1 MEDLNVDQGTGS
13 ATTTEDDLLA
23 SFKESLGGDGLETTK
38 KQSPVGCIEIR
49 FKRINVEYHYETV
62 RPADM
67 DSSDVKTSAKD
78 DVSHT
83 VGRTSGRA
91 RWDQVRM
98 ARFYDVPGGDKY
110 ATFKFYYRNAS
121 KYSQVIPII
130 HVY

>member
-1 MEDLNVDQGTGS
+1 
-13 ATTTEDDLLA
+13 LLA
-23 SFKESLGGDGLETTK
+23 AFKENLGGDGLETTG

-49 FKRINVEYHYETV
+49 FKRINVEYHYETI

-98 ARFYDVPGGDKY
+98 ARFYDVPVGAKY

-121 KYSQVIPII
+121 RYIQLIPII
-130 HVY
+130 SAY